1 MSSEDLIALF
11 RQRVATEPTAI
22 AVQDRYFTLTY
33 SELERWSNNL
43 GHEIF
48 FRLKNTAGSGTVAIC
63 IPRSVLF
70 VVSVLAVIKAGFSYI
85 PLDPSA
91 PPARLDD
98 QVLQSDARLL
108 LTRSGHQLTSLGRA
122 IPFDIVPFME
132 RTCIFGHTELP
143 SSCLNSRNDTLVILF
158 TSGSTGRPKGVLIQH
173 LSMVNMVKAR
183 LLEIQP
189 GDCVAMVNNITFDAS
204 SLEIWSALCHG
215 GTLFVLTAHL
225 ADTEAVVAFFVDN
238 SITKTFLPTAVF
250 HHVISDVSNAA
261 SLSKTLRMLV
271 VGGEKL
277 QTAAVKKFFS
287 HAPTTRLVNL
297 YGPTETT
304 IYITTFEIPMDNF
317 DYDDSLSRPIP
328 IGRCLPN
335 TTVYLLDDKL
345 RPVEPGH
352 PGEICIGGA
361 GLSAGYLGQA
371 DITSSSKFVT
381 VNDLEEDGS
390 STRVY
395 RTGDIGRFI
404 PSVDGPL
411 LEFIGRNDNQVK
423 IRGQRLEPGEIEAVL
438 CAGSDGIDQAAVVVT
453 ADDQIIAYV
462 VQNDDVNITDPP
474 GHQEQAS
481 DSVRLREAFYHQH
494 FENIDPALVGADFT
508 GWVSMYDGVPIPR
521 SEMQDWL
528 SDTLQS
534 IPVKQSDSVLE
545 IGCGTGMMLFSL
557 EPRCQEYYAMDML
570 GSALDYVKARLV
582 ERGLQEKVTLFQG
595 VANELAQL
603 LPSEKRFD
611 LIILNSVVQYF
622 PSSEYLHTV
631 LKLCTDKLQDGGRIF
646 LGDIRNLGVDKHHD
660 LARVLHCDPDPNLP
674 TSEIHDRL
682 DQWQRRQMELKVN
695 PSFFFRLQNQPGSRI
710 SHVEIVPKMMSAR
723 NELSQFRYQVVL
735 HVGPSPELVK
745 SDQWLGYTTASQL
758 QELLTSGQ
766 DIVAVRGIPSSLV
779 AVEQGVL
786 QLMSFSSPPPTAS
799 ELLSAATALD
809 SCVNALSPQD
819 ITKLSTS
826 LGYQVDISIKSLGT
840 DRSMAAVF
848 SRGSSPVKGDF
859 SAIVI
864 DEQLTNCPVKSVV
877 ETHHARDLTVKLH
890 DRCREKLPSYMVP
903 HRIIV
908 KASLPLT
915 GNGKVDRRMLAESS
929 MWAESLLL
937 GAQSELCHPENDIQ
951 AQVQE
956 CIAKVLHEEP
966 LKIPLQTDFI
976 SLGLHSF
983 RAPELMNV
991 LRAQFSIPDL
1001 PFRVIFQHPTVTA
1014 LGRFLED
1021 QIRSTSIKPE
1031 ATVLSERRE
1040 VSYDR
1045 DALQQV
1051 LERRGLTPDDVEDV
1065 YETTLSQR
1073 LLLMGHSRRSF
1084 MMHQVV
1090 TARTD
1095 IDTFIGALE
1104 TVISRHTALRSTIF
1118 DELQRQVVFRYHRKL
1133 RDEMVHIYPAE
1144 DAQSLES
1151 IIRDDTRYALTVPGN
1166 LIKFELFRTEPP
1178 TLLIIAHHAIM
1189 DAWSRECLLAE
1200 IDSVI
1205 SRQQLPE
1212 PIPFRNYV
1220 DYIIAEGNHE
1230 SDIAWHVNR
1239 IRTAD
1244 IVGFPQCEKSIFT
1257 SSSCLGPDFL
1267 RVEQLSGMAKVTQT
1281 YGIKSSTLSK
1291 VAFAL
1296 IKRHESKR
1304 DVVLVPQAEA
1314 CRSLPVKGITEIC
1327 APTYNIAI
1335 DRVDF
1340 LSTDTVLE
1348 LLRRTQDNQ
1357 DKMTDISAVN
1367 YEAVL
1372 SAIEQD
1378 MTPFSTSSYNFSSI
1392 KGNPPYRAIQ
1402 PGPAGAENDIGIEW
1416 TTVVEGEVVKVRVDC
1431 DPIFS
1436 DRVPAYVDQFFVAFR
1451 WLVTN
1456 IQARSLE
1463 GLES

>member
-371 DITSSSKFVT
+371 DITSSSKF
-381 VNDLEEDGS
+381 EEDGS

-453 ADDQIIAYV
+453 ADDQIIAY
-462 VQNDDVNITDPP
+462 
-474 GHQEQAS
+474 
-481 DSVRLREAFYHQH
+481 
-494 FENIDPALVGADFT
+494 
-508 GWVSMYDGVPIPR
+508 
-521 SEMQDWL
+521 
-528 SDTLQS
+528 
-534 IPVKQSDSVLE
+534 
-545 IGCGTGMMLFSL
+545 
-557 EPRCQEYYAMDML
+557 
-570 GSALDYVKARLV
+570 
-582 ERGLQEKVTLFQG
+582 
-595 VANELAQL
+595 
-603 LPSEKRFD
+603 
-611 LIILNSVVQYF
+611 
-622 PSSEYLHTV
+622 
-631 LKLCTDKLQDGGRIF
+631 
-646 LGDIRNLGVDKHHD
+646 
-660 LARVLHCDPDPNLP
+660 
-674 TSEIHDRL
+674 
-682 DQWQRRQMELKVN
+682 
-695 PSFFFRLQNQPGSRI
+695 
-710 SHVEIVPKMMSAR
+710 
-723 NELSQFRYQVVL
+723 
-735 HVGPSPELVK
+735 
-745 SDQWLGYTTASQL
+745 
-758 QELLTSGQ
+758 
-766 DIVAVRGIPSSLV
+766 
-779 AVEQGVL
+779 
-786 QLMSFSSPPPTAS
+786 
-799 ELLSAATALD
+799 
-809 SCVNALSPQD
+809 
-819 ITKLSTS
+819 
-826 LGYQVDISIKSLGT
+826 
-840 DRSMAAVF
+840 
-848 SRGSSPVKGDF
+848 
-859 SAIVI
+859 
-864 DEQLTNCPVKSVV
+864 SVV

-966 LKIPLQTDFI
+966 LKVVIHKILRLS
-976 SLGLHSF
+976 SLNPHYC
-983 RAPELMNV
+983 
-991 LRAQFSIPDL
+991 FSNY
-1001 PFRVIFQHPTVTA
+1001 H
-1014 LGRFLED
+1014 
-1021 QIRSTSIKPE
+1021 RSLFKP
-1031 ATVLSERRE
+1031 
-1040 VSYDR
+1040 
-1045 DALQQV
+1045 
-1051 LERRGLTPDDVEDV
+1051 
-1065 YETTLSQR
+1065 TLS
-1073 LLLMGHSRRSF
+1073 L
-1084 MMHQVV
+1084 
-1090 TARTD
+1090 
-1095 IDTFIGALE
+1095 
-1104 TVISRHTALRSTIF
+1104 
-1118 DELQRQVVFRYHRKL
+1118 
-1133 RDEMVHIYPAE
+1133 
-1144 DAQSLES
+1144 
-1151 IIRDDTRYALTVPGN
+1151 
-1166 LIKFELFRTEPP
+1166 
-1178 TLLIIAHHAIM
+1178 
-1189 DAWSRECLLAE
+1189 
-1200 IDSVI
+1200 
-1205 SRQQLPE
+1205 
-1212 PIPFRNYV
+1212 
-1220 DYIIAEGNHE
+1220 
-1230 SDIAWHVNR
+1230 
-1239 IRTAD
+1239 
-1244 IVGFPQCEKSIFT
+1244 
-1257 SSSCLGPDFL
+1257 
-1267 RVEQLSGMAKVTQT
+1267 
-1281 YGIKSSTLSK
+1281 
-1291 VAFAL
+1291 
-1296 IKRHESKR
+1296 
-1304 DVVLVPQAEA
+1304 
-1314 CRSLPVKGITEIC
+1314 
-1327 APTYNIAI
+1327 
-1335 DRVDF
+1335 
-1340 LSTDTVLE
+1340 
-1348 LLRRTQDNQ
+1348 
-1357 DKMTDISAVN
+1357 
-1367 YEAVL
+1367 
-1372 SAIEQD
+1372 
-1378 MTPFSTSSYNFSSI
+1378 
-1392 KGNPPYRAIQ
+1392 
-1402 PGPAGAENDIGIEW
+1402 
-1416 TTVVEGEVVKVRVDC
+1416 
-1431 DPIFS
+1431 
-1436 DRVPAYVDQFFVAFR
+1436 
-1451 WLVTN
+1451 
-1456 IQARSLE
+1456 
-1463 GLES
+1463 